1 MTTNDTRLR
10 ERFVMA
16 IDEVITPA
24 PWLEARIT
32 EAIRRVPPRRRW
44 RVFGLDAAFDFRPS
58 VRLAAGLV
66 AVLIAIAAV
75 AALLMSARL
84 HTPTVPVKRGPTVT
98 SPSPSQA
105 EVPWN
110 PPDSTFTPTTVRS
123 PDWPPGGPV
132 PAELAGSW
140 QPKIHQLKTGVLY
153 LGGYSF
159 LIMIIGGNVVVNGSE
174 IDFMVDPCG
183 VDRFS
188 YTLSG
193 DTLVLARI
201 GKLPPPACAFQF
213 QGTYTRL
220 AAP

>member
-32 EAIRRVPPRRRW
+32 EAIQRVPPRRRW

-58 VRLAAGLV
+58 LRLAAGLV

-110 PPDSTFTPTTVRS
+110 PPDSTFEPTTVRS

-132 PAELAGSW
+132 PAELTGSW
-140 QPKIHQLKTGVLY
+140 QPKVHQLKTAVID

-159 LIMIIGGNVVVNGSE
+159 LSLIIAGNIVVNGSE
-174 IDFMVDPCG
+174 IDFIVDWCG
-183 VDRFS
+183 VDRYH
-188 YTLSG
+188 YTLTG
-193 DTLVLARI
+193 DTLVLVRFSMQC
-201 GKLPPPACAFQF
+201 GFNFP
-213 QGTYTRL
+213 GTYTRL

>member
-1 MTTNDTRLR
+1 MTTNDTQLR

-16 IDEVITPA
+16 IDEAVPPA
-24 PWLEARIT
+24 PWLESRVT
-32 EAIRRVPPRRRW
+32 EAIQRVPRRRQ
-44 RVFGLDAAFDFRPS
+44 RAFGLDRVFDFRPGL
-58 VRLAAGLV
+58 RMAAGLA
-66 AVLIAIAAV
+66 AVLIGIAAV

-84 HTPTVPVKRGPTVT
+84 HAPTVPVRPGPTVT

-110 PPDSTFTPTTVRS
+110 PSDSPFIPTTVRS
-123 PDWPPGGPV
+123 PSWPPGGPV

-140 QPKIHQLKTGVLY
+140 QPKVHQLKTGVLY

-159 LIMIIGGNVVVNGSE
+159 LVQTIGGNVVVNGSE
-174 IDFMVDPCG
+174 IDFMVEPCG
-183 VDRFS
+183 VDKFS
-188 YTLSG
+188 YTLTG
-193 DTLVLARI
+193 NTLVLARI
-201 GKLPPPACAFQF
+201 GTVPPPACAFQL

>member
-16 IDEVITPA
+16 IDEVIPPA

-32 EAIRRVPPRRRW
+32 EAIQRVPPRRRW
-44 RVFGLDAAFDFRPS
+44 RVFGLDGAFDFRPS
-58 VRLAAGLV
+58 LRLAAGLV
-66 AVLIAIAAV
+66 AVLMAIAAV

-84 HTPTVPVKRGPTVT
+84 HTPTVPVKRPTVT
-98 SPSPSQA
+98 SPSPTQA

-140 QPKIHQLKTGVLY
+140 QPKVHQLKTGVLY

-159 LIMIIGGNVVVNGSE
+159 LIQIIGGNVVVNGSE
-174 IDFMVDPCG
+174 IDFMVDPCE

-188 YTLSG
+188 YTLTG
-193 DTLVLARI
+193 DTLVLVRFSMQC
-201 GKLPPPACAFQF
+201 GFNFP
-213 QGTYTRL
+213 GTYTRL

>member
-1 MTTNDTRLR
+1 MTTNDTQLR

-16 IDEVITPA
+16 IDEAIPPA
-24 PWLEARIT
+24 PWLEARVT
-32 EAIRRVPPRRRW
+32 EAIQRVPRRRQ
-44 RVFGLDAAFDFRPS
+44 RAFGLDSAFDFRPS
-58 VRLAAGLV
+58 LRLAAGLA
-66 AVLIAIAAV
+66 AVLIAVAAV

-84 HTPTVPVKRGPTVT
+84 HAPTVPVKRGPTVT

-110 PPDSTFTPTTVRS
+110 PSDSTFTPTTVRS
-123 PDWPPGGPV
+123 PSWPPGGPV

-140 QPKIHQLKTGVLY
+140 QPKVHQVKTGVLY

-159 LIMIIGGNVVVNGSE
+159 LIQIIGGDVVVNGSE

-188 YTLSG
+188 YTLTG

-201 GKLPPPACAFQF
+201 GQLPPANCAFQI

>member
-1 MTTNDTRLR
+1 MTTNSTQLR
-10 ERFVMA
+10 ERFVMVMEEA
-16 IDEVITPA
+16 PPA
-24 PWLEARIT
+24 PWLEARVA
-32 EAIRRVPPRRRW
+32 EAIQRAPRRRE
-44 RVFGLDAAFDFRPS
+44 RVFGLDWAFDFRPS
-58 VRLAAGLV
+58 LRVAAALA

-84 HTPTVPVKRGPTVT
+84 HTPTVPVKGGPTVT

-110 PPDSTFTPTTVRS
+110 PSDSPFTPTTVRS
-123 PDWPPGGPV
+123 PSWPPGGPV
-132 PAELAGSW
+132 PAELTGSW
-140 QPKIHQLKTGVLY
+140 QPKVHQLKTGVLY

-159 LIMIIGGNVVVNGSE
+159 LILIIGGNVVVNGSE

-183 VDRFS
+183 PARFS
-188 YTLSG
+188 YTLTA

-201 GKLPPPACAFQF
+201 GNAPPPACAFGF